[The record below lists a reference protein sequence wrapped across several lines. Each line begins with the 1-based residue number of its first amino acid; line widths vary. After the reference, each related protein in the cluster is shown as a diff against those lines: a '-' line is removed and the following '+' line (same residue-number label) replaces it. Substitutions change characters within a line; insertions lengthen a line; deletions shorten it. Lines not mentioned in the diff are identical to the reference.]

1 MGEAVIHSF
10 TLWTYVRHLFFDGL
24 GDAGGYYAA
33 TFCKHKWHRVGIAI
47 ACGLL
52 TTLALVSL
60 IG

>member
-1 MGEAVIHSF
+1 MTFHAF
-10 TLWTYVRHLFFDGL
+10 TLWTYIRHLFFDGL

-33 TFCKHKWHRVGIAI
+33 TFCKHKWHRVAIAI
-47 ACGLL
+47 VIGLV